1 MEDACG
7 LLQVRPGMFSGS
19 SSIFIDGIDGRCENG
34 GLESMIV
41 WARSFILPLSMRLML
56 VLIFVL
62 DGAGDGVFH
71 IAWNLSI

>member
-1 MEDACG
+1 MEDAGG

-19 SSIFIDGIDGRCENG
+19 SSIFIGGPGEKG
-34 GLESMIV
+34 GLESIIV
-41 WARSFILPLSMRLML
+41 WARSLILPLSMRLIL

-71 IAWNLSI
+71 IAWKLFM

>member
-1 MEDACG
+1 MEDAGG
-7 LLQVRPGMFSGS
+7 LLQVKPGMFSGS
-19 SSIFIDGIDGRCENG
+19 SSTFIVGPGVKG

-41 WARSFILPLSMRLML
+41 RARSFILPLSMHLML
-56 VLIFVL
+56 DLIFVL